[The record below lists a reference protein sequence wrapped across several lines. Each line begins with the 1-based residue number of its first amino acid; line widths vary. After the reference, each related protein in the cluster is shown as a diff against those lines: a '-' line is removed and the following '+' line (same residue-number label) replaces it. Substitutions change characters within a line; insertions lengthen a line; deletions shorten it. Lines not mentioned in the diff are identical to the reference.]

1 MNNPWQN
8 RIVGH
13 EEVDPLTLKA
23 HPKNVRTHAS
33 AQRRLMESAL
43 DELGHVGKIVVS
55 QRTRRVLNGH
65 LRVELAIGRDEETI
79 PVTWIDVDEQE
90 ELVVLAFFDQI
101 GDGAK
106 IDAAKLQSTLSQV
119 SAESDGL
126 RTMLADWGAGFQVTI
141 VPSKPTVISA
151 PPAPVAAA
159 PAAPAP
165 VAAAPAAPE
174 RAPVAAAPV
183 APAPTPIAAPVAAPA
198 ASFPAGDVVSP
209 APAEVAAAPA
219 PAAPLPVVEPL
230 PVAAPI
236 APAPAPEPEV
246 PTDLVLNE
254 MSFDEKENPFAD
266 MFASALAEDHQ
277 IVAPEPV
284 AITEAV
290 EVETKKA
297 KKEKAAPPPPT
308 TTVIKVGEY
317 DGEISLAVFN
327 PWWSA
332 LVSACGNDG
341 YKLVTEIKRRLGI
354 SA

>member
-141 VPSKPTVISA
+141 V
-151 PPAPVAAA
+151 
-159 PAAPAP
+159 
-165 VAAAPAAPE
+165 
-174 RAPVAAAPV
+174 
-183 APAPTPIAAPVAAPA
+183 
-198 ASFPAGDVVSP
+198 
-209 APAEVAAAPA
+209 
-219 PAAPLPVVEPL
+219 
-230 PVAAPI
+230 
-236 APAPAPEPEV
+236 
-246 PTDLVLNE
+246 
-254 MSFDEKENPFAD
+254 
-266 MFASALAEDHQ
+266 
-277 IVAPEPV
+277 
-284 AITEAV
+284 
-290 EVETKKA
+290 
-297 KKEKAAPPPPT
+297 
-308 TTVIKVGEY
+308 
-317 DGEISLAVFN
+317 
-327 PWWSA
+327 
-332 LVSACGNDG
+332 
-341 YKLVTEIKRRLGI
+341 
-354 SA
+354 